1 MQEEDVIEERDEEDG
16 DDVDDAGAGL
26 DEGEPVEA
34 DEERRDQREEAVAA
48 EAQRHQVHEPDQ
60 QAAEDGRAQPPR
72 PAVEAEERDRGRHE
86 ELGQGRLG
94 VEVRLGR
101 LAKVLGG
108 VDREVDLVEDV
119 AAGVHVGVVD
129 LDPAHDAGRPDGHG
143 GALGARTLGGR
154 VADPEGGDGP
164 AAAQEVGEDRAR
176 KPEAEG
182 HEHEDDDRD
191 DVEPAEL
198 QEAAKARP
206 DERNAAVGLE
216 FGRL

>member
-1 MQEEDVIEERDEEDG
+1 MVVLSRQVQLLKPKNAIG
-16 DDVDDAGAGL
+16 GAMRSL
-26 DEGEPVEA
+26 A
-34 DEERRDQREEAVAA
+34 
-48 EAQRHQVHEPDQ
+48 
-60 QAAEDGRAQPPR
+60 
-72 PAVEAEERDRGRHE
+72 RGGSGSKYE
-86 ELGQGRLG
+86 
-94 VEVRLGR
+94 LGR

-119 AAGVHVGVVD
+119 AAGVHVRVVD
-129 LDPAHDAGRPDGHG
+129 LHPADDAGRPDGHR

-164 AAAQEVGEDRAR
+164 AAAQEVGEDRAG

-182 HEHEDDDRD
+182 HEDEDDDRD

-206 DERNAAVGLE
+206 DERNAAIGLE